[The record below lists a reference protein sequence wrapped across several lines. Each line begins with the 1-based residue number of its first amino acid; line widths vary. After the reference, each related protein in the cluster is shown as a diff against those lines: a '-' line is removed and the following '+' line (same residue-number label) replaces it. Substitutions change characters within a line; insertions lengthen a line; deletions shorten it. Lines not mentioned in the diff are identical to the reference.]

1 MQSGN
6 TSINGLF
13 NADRIFNI
21 PKYQRTYTWTERNL
35 SEYLNDLVNHR
46 GEKNYFLGTFLFHQK
61 YNRGEYEL
69 IDVVD
74 GQQRL
79 TTTIIFQK
87 ELINE
92 LIKKSSSKVSQKT
105 IERYIKDRDD
115 VYKLELENDDNSFFH
130 NSIID
135 EGDIENLETP
145 SQRRLFE
152 AQKYF
157 REEIPKLSKE
167 KLEKIFNVLTN
178 ADVIIYVVNKIS
190 DATQIF
196 ELINDRGRRL
206 TRLESIKSFLMY
218 KISSLK
224 LKEFEQPINDI
235 QGNFSSIYRL
245 LEQHSINEN
254 DVLRYHNIA
263 FEKTKSEDYSDPAKY
278 INDKINNLFNTNI
291 SDEEIKKEILGYVR
305 RLKKSFDIFKNILTN
320 SISSENLNDVKMIGR
335 INPFYP
341 FLMKVYNEE
350 KSRFDEFALS
360 LSKFT
365 FKATMIGL
373 QNRNEKF
380 YNSIRKDENMFEV
393 FHNPIKWNWWNMNNR
408 FDTVLNYRNFY
419 NSVNK
424 NMVKFLLFKYENS
437 LREKSGFPLLTIENY
452 FETDERKK
460 FSIEHIT
467 SQKSKELIFDEDF
480 KENYLHSIGNL
491 VIDSKSSNSRK
502 GNKNVDD
509 KIIQYNQAPVM
520 SQNQIDKDKVDWTSI
535 SEVKAF
541 IDKRNKII
549 SEFVKNELIK

>member
-6 TSINGLF
+6 TSIKGLF

-46 GEKNYFLGTFLFHQK
+46 GGKNYFLGTFLFHQK
-61 YNRGEYEL
+61 DSRGEYEL

-135 EGDIENLETP
+135 EVDIENYETP
-145 SQRRLFE
+145 SQRRLSE

-157 REEIPKLSKE
+157 RIEIPKLSIE

-245 LEQHSINEN
+245 LEQHSVNEN

-263 FEKTKSEDYSDPAKY
+263 FEKTNSEDYSDPAKY
-278 INDKINNLFNTNI
+278 IKDKINNLFDTNI
-291 SDEEIKKEILGYVR
+291 SDDEIKKEILGYVR

-350 KSRFDEFALS
+350 KSRFDEFVLS

-373 QNRNEKF
+373 QNRNERF

-393 FHNPIKWNWWNMNNR
+393 FRNPIKLNWWNMNNR

-452 FETDERKK
+452 FETSERKK

-467 SQKSKELIFDEDF
+467 SQKSNELVFDEDF

-520 SQNQIDKDKVDWTSI
+520 SQNQIDEDKVDWTSI

-549 SEFVKNELIK
+549 LEFVKNELMK

>member
-1 MQSGN
+1 
-6 TSINGLF
+6 
-13 NADRIFNI
+13 
-21 PKYQRTYTWTERNL
+21 
-35 SEYLNDLVNHR
+35 
-46 GEKNYFLGTFLFHQK
+46 
-61 YNRGEYEL
+61 
-69 IDVVD
+69 
-74 GQQRL
+74 
-79 TTTIIFQK
+79 
-87 ELINE
+87 
-92 LIKKSSSKVSQKT
+92 
-105 IERYIKDRDD
+105 
-115 VYKLELENDDNSFFH
+115 
-130 NSIID
+130 
-135 EGDIENLETP
+135 
-145 SQRRLFE
+145 
-152 AQKYF
+152 
-157 REEIPKLSKE
+157 
-167 KLEKIFNVLTN
+167 
-178 ADVIIYVVNKIS
+178 
-190 DATQIF
+190 
-196 ELINDRGRRL
+196 
-206 TRLESIKSFLMY
+206 
-218 KISSLK
+218 
-224 LKEFEQPINDI
+224 
-235 QGNFSSIYRL
+235 
-245 LEQHSINEN
+245 
-254 DVLRYHNIA
+254 
-263 FEKTKSEDYSDPAKY
+263 
-278 INDKINNLFNTNI
+278 
-291 SDEEIKKEILGYVR
+291 
-305 RLKKSFDIFKNILTN
+305 
-320 SISSENLNDVKMIGR
+320 MIGR

-341 FLMKVYNEE
+341 FLMKIYNEE

-380 YNSIRKDENMFEV
+380 YNSIRKNENMFEV

-467 SQKSKELIFDEDF
+467 SQKSKELVFDEDF

-520 SQNQIDKDKVDWTSI
+520 SQNQIDKDKVNWTSL